1 MTSAVYFDSS
11 VFLRVFTGN
20 DPDGHILE
28 LLKELK
34 KKKVKVH
41 TSIITIEEVSVEHF
55 RKGKMTTDNYSKIHK
70 FAHVEG
76 ITPEIALTTAKFE
89 AFLLDSAATLD
100 DGQKAKENKRR
111 RWDIFHVAT
120 ALSLKCSVFYCSDD
134 DFRNMQKRLGVTS
147 MNFLEPRPENLP
159 LDLRDTVP
167 EAPLLSTVPEKE
179 VEIDKADGGKQVPLS
194 PPIPIDVKV

>member
-1 MTSAVYFDSS
+1 
-11 VFLRVFTGN
+11 
-20 DPDGHILE
+20 
-28 LLKELK
+28 
-34 KKKVKVH
+34 
-41 TSIITIEEVSVEHF
+41 
-55 RKGKMTTDNYSKIHK
+55 MTTDNYSKIHK